1 MMSDYVAKKFVEFFE
16 FPDNDVEFNGFQF
29 IVKCRELIDVIQIGL
44 DRFSF
49 PYNILLRLVQ
59 VDYPKDSEY
68 RVIYTFSCFKLGG
81 KEVR

>member
-1 MMSDYVAKKFVEFFE
+1 MMSDEVAKRFVEFFE

-29 IVKCRELIDVIQIGL
+29 IVKCRELIDIIQIGL

-59 VDYPKDSEY
+59 VNYPESGEFK
-68 RVIYTFSCFKLGG
+68 VIYIFSCFELGR
-81 KEVR
+81 KEVE